1 MKMKIIVPKNISKY
15 QKGLEKEIVV
25 RKNRALDVKKKKKSV
40 NLLKPHYVG
49 T

>member
-1 MKMKIIVPKNISKY
+1 MKITVPKNISKY

-25 RKNRALDVKKKKKSV
+25 RKNRALDVKKKKSV